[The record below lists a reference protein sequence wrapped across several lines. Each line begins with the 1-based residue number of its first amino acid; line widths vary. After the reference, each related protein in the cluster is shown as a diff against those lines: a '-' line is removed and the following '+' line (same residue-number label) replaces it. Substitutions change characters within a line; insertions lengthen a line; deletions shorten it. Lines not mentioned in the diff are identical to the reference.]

1 MNFVHTYNP
10 TPNPGTYAYYK
21 AYIVIILNQPDE
33 FTRCL
38 ENDLTLGQLVW
49 KPRTADCSNYVVID
63 SYPETR
69 VFDKDHQDRS
79 QFWSRMLKE
88 EIKLVQNY

>member
-1 MNFVHTYNP
+1 MDELCSHLQPNAKSRYTYCE
-10 TPNPGTYAYYK
+10 AYV
-21 AYIVIILNQPDE
+21 IVNHADE
-33 FTRCL
+33 FTRSL
-38 ENDLTLGQLVW
+38 ENDSTLGQLVW

-69 VFDKDHQDRS
+69 VFDKDQHDRS